1 MEKTE
6 DKESNVNLYKE
17 IDYPYSSAKEVML
30 EVVEYIERRFKGPEN
45 EVLLETRFPYLSFQ
59 KEDLVVLASKPG
71 IGKTNFVLS
80 LISQLILDKQIP
92 VALISPL
99 ISECEIGMRLVSI
112 NSDIH
117 LAKIRCGM
125 LGKEEVEKM
134 QKIAG
139 RLFEAPFYIYN
150 EPNCS
155 FKNIK
160 KKAIEF
166 AMEKHIQLFIVDNFE
181 YLQELVDARENEY
194 RTILT
199 NLLREFRYLAN
210 ELHIPII
217 ITMNIPNLKS
227 DLEPNL
233 LDFKK
238 YMVITEEADKVVF
251 LHRERNKTGFVKQ
264 DAKLIVAKNTSGP
277 TGDISVRFYSS
288 TGKFTCTDF

>member
-1 MEKTE
+1 MGKVEEKDSE
-6 DKESNVNLYKE
+6 VNLEKK
-17 IDYPYSSAKEVML
+17 IDYPYSSAKDVML
-30 EVVEYIERRFKGPEN
+30 EVVEYIERRIKGPEN
-45 EVLLETRFPYLSFQ
+45 EVLLETGFPYLSFQ
-59 KEDLVVLASKPG
+59 KEDLIVLASKPG

-80 LISQLILDKQIP
+80 LISQLILDKQAP
-92 VALISPL
+92 VALISPIL
-99 ISECEIGMRLVSI
+99 PECEIGIRLVSI
-112 NSDIH
+112 NSGIH
-117 LAKIRCGM
+117 FAKVRSGM
-125 LGKEEVEKM
+125 LGKEEVEKI
-134 QKIAG
+134 QEIAG
-139 RLFEAPFYIYN
+139 RLFESPFYIYN

-155 FKNIK
+155 LKNIK
-160 KKAIEF
+160 KKVIDF
-166 AMEKHIQLFIVDNFE
+166 AMEKHIQLLIVDAFE
-181 YLQELVDARENEY
+181 YLQDLVDARESEY

-217 ITMNIPNLKS
+217 ITMNIPNFKS

-238 YMVITEEADKVVF
+238 YMIIPEEADKVVF